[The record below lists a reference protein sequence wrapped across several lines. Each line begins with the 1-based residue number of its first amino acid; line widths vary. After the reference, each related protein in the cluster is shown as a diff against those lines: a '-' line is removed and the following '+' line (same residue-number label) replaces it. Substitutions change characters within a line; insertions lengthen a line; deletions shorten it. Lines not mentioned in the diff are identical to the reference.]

1 MSAVANL
8 REAALARPSVS
19 RLVSRHG
26 WTVGVIVL
34 FLVLFALDA
43 ATVATFDGFAIQTI
57 FSGSTYYALVAMA
70 QAVIVISG
78 GIDLSIG
85 AVMVLANI
93 VSAKAMEGH
102 GFAACVGVAVLVIA
116 GTAALQWCIGW
127 VITTSKVP
135 DIVITLAASF
145 VVTGFGLLLLS
156 TPGGGT
162 APGFQ
167 KIINGNDTGE
177 QWWPSVLFLAA
188 VYALVW
194 LPIRRRRLGLSF
206 YAVGSSKNATFLSG
220 IDVVKPR
227 RRAYFV
233 AGILVGIGG
242 VAITANVGAADAR
255 ETLGGLY
262 TLSSVGA
269 VVLGGVALT
278 GGVGGL
284 IGPLFAAFCT
294 QLIQTILINKG
305 VDQNWADVLR
315 NVLIIMVV
323 AFGGLVQSRRRR
335 PT

>member
-1 MSAVANL
+1 MTETSAGLAPH
-8 REAALARPSVS
+8 ARPGLS
-19 RLVSRHG
+19 RLAGRHG
-26 WTVGVIVL
+26 WTVGVIGL
-34 FLVLFALDA
+34 FVVLFALDA
-43 ATVATFDGFAIQTI
+43 LTVATFDGFAVQTI

-102 GFAACVGVAVLVIA
+102 GFAACVGIGLVVIA

-127 VITTSKVP
+127 IITTSKVP
-135 DIVITLAASF
+135 DIVVTLAASF
-145 VVTGFGLLLLS
+145 VVTGVGLLLLP

-162 APGFQ
+162 SSGFQ
-167 KIINGNDTGE
+167 KIVNGNDSGD

-188 VYALVW
+188 MYALVW

-206 YAVGSSKNATFLSG
+206 YAVGSSKNAAFLSG
-220 IDVVKPR
+220 IDVVKAR
-227 RRAYFV
+227 RRAYLV
-233 AGILVGIGG
+233 AGVLVGIGG

-315 NVLIIMVV
+315 NVLIIVVV
-323 AFGGLVQSRRRR
+323 AFGGLLQSRRKR